1 MCTWYYAKNAAS
13 VENPSVWKSTIC
25 FSSKKKALEFND
37 EAVLTAYSCG
47 TCWIYIALFANL
59 KTYLGTRVFFLIEMP
74 IILLVEKTKRDI
86 SGMVTV

>member
-1 MCTWYYAKNAAS
+1 MLKTPVYGRVQFVFHK
-13 VENPSVWKSTIC
+13 
-25 FSSKKKALEFND
+25 KKKAFELND

-47 TCWIYIALFANL
+47 TCWIYIALLTIL
-59 KTYLGTRVFFLIEMP
+59 KTSLGTRVFFLIEMP

>member
-1 MCTWYYAKNAAS
+1 M
-13 VENPSVWKSTIC
+13 EESTIC
-25 FSSKKKALEFND
+25 FSSKKAFELND
-37 EAVLTAYSCG
+37 AMLTAYCCG

-59 KTYLGTRVFFLIEMP
+59 KTSLGTRVFFLTEMP